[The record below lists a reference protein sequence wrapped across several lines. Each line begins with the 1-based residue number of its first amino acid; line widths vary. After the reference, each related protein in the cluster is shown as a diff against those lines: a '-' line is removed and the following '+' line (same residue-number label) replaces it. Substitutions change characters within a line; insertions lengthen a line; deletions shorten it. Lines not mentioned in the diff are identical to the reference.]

1 MFLFLFLNLS
11 PFLLFLLFHQDTIEH
26 WRSGQIFPHCLD
38 SGISFR
44 VVLRWGRGKALA
56 TTCISCALT
65 AQHHASAAKE
75 KPKARSICFPGL
87 ESSNSERYT
96 SKESSQHYYCLKV
109 NTNCSKWNTCQ
120 FWNNE
125 QADWNEG
132 GGHKTKGGG
141 KFSPPFRAEA
151 YSTFT
156 CAQQLHT
163 SRPSARSLPRKHY
176 GDQVVISLQ

>member
-1 MFLFLFLNLS
+1 MFLLLFLNPS

-75 KPKARSICFPGL
+75 KPKARSLCFPGL
-87 ESSNSERYT
+87 ESSNSARYT

-132 GGHKTKGGG
+132 GWAQNQRRRKVQSSIPRRGLQRFYLCSATSHQQ
-141 KFSPPFRAEA
+141 
-151 YSTFT
+151 TF
-156 CAQQLHT
+156 C
-163 SRPSARSLPRKHY
+163 
-176 GDQVVISLQ
+176 